1 MLARTEHVR
10 PWVTRF
16 AVQLTTI
23 DAIASAL
30 GPAPPDLGEFSS
42 PDGALTILFSD
53 IEDAAA
59 IGERLG
65 DDRWSQLLRDYRAIV
80 ERLMTHHD
88 GSVVKSQDDGFMVTF
103 RSAHAGLS
111 CAVEIERTFADRP
124 IAGLD
129 EPLRVRI
136 GLHCGF
142 VIVSA
147 DEFYGRNVVLAARIA
162 NHARGG
168 EILVSSAL
176 KEYTQTDPRFHF
188 ESRGECYFK
197 GLRGEHLV
205 FAVDWDR

>member
-1 MLARTEHVR
+1 M
-10 PWVTRF
+10 
-16 AVQLTTI
+16 QLTTI

-42 PDGALTILFSD
+42 PDGALTLLFSD

-59 IGERLG
+59 IAEKLG
-65 DDRWSQLLRDYRAIV
+65 DERWSKLLRDHRAIV
-80 ERLMTHHD
+80 EQLVMHHD

-111 CAVEIERTFADRP
+111 CAVEMERTFAGRP

-129 EPLRVRI
+129 EPLRVRV

-142 VIVSA
+142 VIVNA
-147 DEFYGRNVVLAARIA
+147 DEFFGRNVMLAARIA
-162 NHARGG
+162 DHARGG

-176 KEYTQTDPRFHF
+176 KEYTQTDPRFRF
-188 ESRGECYFK
+188 ESRGERYFK

-205 FAVDWDR
+205 YAVDWED